1 MWGGWWKGGEGVDT
15 DHDKV
20 KYFAQCFQKYM
31 IHWVLFLSHCRDR
44 GVMVGRGCGER
55 VTDPTNI
62 QDFAQGFQ
70 KYMIHGM
77 LTIPYYRDRARGDW
91 EVVGVTDPKKVQD
104 FAQCLQNY
112 MVHGVLTLPNVRIL
126 MATLRGLG

>member
-1 MWGGWWKGGEGVDT
+1 MGGEGVVT
-15 DHDKV
+15 DHFKV
-20 KYFAQCFQKYM
+20 KYFSQGLQKYM
-31 IHWVLFLSHCRDR
+31 IHWVLFPSHCRDR
-44 GVMVGRGCGER
+44 GMMVRRGCGEG
-55 VTDPTNI
+55 VTDPTNV